1 MKNKN
6 IILIL
11 LIIII
16 SASSWAIVNILMQK
30 NNTNPQTQIINL
42 QNKITSL
49 VKKTSPSVVSIVIK
63 KDLAIFKQ
71 DPWWFFQ
78 YHIWNI
84 EKKVWGWTGFFISK
98 DWIIIT
104 NKHVISD
111 PNAKYSVILNNGK
124 EFEAKVIA
132 VKKDKDIAFLK
143 ILSTKNF
150 SPLPLKFIES
160 RKNLKIWQ
168 FSIAIWNAL
177 AEFQNSVSLWVVSWI
192 NRKIEDNYNSIK
204 WLIQTDT
211 AINPWNSGWP
221 LINLEWKVMW
231 INTLI
236 INWTQNIG
244 FAISLTQKEINKY
257 LEKIKKLEI
266 E

>member
-1 MKNKN
+1 MQINK
-6 IILIL
+6 ILII

-16 SASSWAIVNILMQK
+16 SASSWAIASILLWS
-30 NNTNPQTQIINL
+30 NNKPNLINL
-42 QNKITSL
+42 ENNITSL
-49 VKKTSPSVVSIVIK
+49 VKKTSPSVVSIIIK

-104 NKHVISD
+104 NKHVIADS
-111 PNAKYSVILNNGK
+111 NAKYSVILNNWK

-132 VKKDKDIAFLK
+132 IKKDKDIAFLK
-143 ILSTKNF
+143 IIDSEKNF
-150 SPLPLKFIES
+150 IPLKFIEN

-177 AEFQNSVSLWVVSWI
+177 AEFQNSVSLWIVSWV
-192 NRKIEDNYNSIK
+192 NRKIEDNYNSIN

-231 INTLI
+231 INTMI
-236 INWTQNIG
+236 INWSQNIG
-244 FAISLTQKEINKY
+244 FAISLTQEEINKY
-257 LEKIKKLEI
+257 LEKIKKDN
-266 E
+266 